1 MIILLYSIGD
11 GEVQSTLDA
20 WDGQVDAGIQTQV
33 LSLGKILGVADKSIF
48 VVNVNSLS
56 EQ

>member
-20 WDGQVDAGIQTQV
+20 CDGQVDAGIQTQV
-33 LSLGKILGVADKSIF
+33 LSLGKILGMADKSIL
-48 VVNVNSLS
+48 VVNVNSLC

>member
-11 GEVQSTLDA
+11 GEVQSKLDA
-20 WDGQVDAGIQTQV
+20 CDGQVDAGIQTQV